1 MNENTNLTY
10 NDFSAGEVAGD
21 GELSSS
27 PCAECN
33 IYLDLR

>member
-1 MNENTNLTY
+1 MNENANLTY
-10 NDFSAGEVAGD
+10 NDFSAGYTAGD

-27 PCAECN
+27 LCAECN